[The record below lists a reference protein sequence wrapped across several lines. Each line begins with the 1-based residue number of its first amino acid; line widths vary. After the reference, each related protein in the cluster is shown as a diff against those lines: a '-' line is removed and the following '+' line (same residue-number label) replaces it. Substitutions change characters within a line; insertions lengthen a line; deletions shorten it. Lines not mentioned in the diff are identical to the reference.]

1 MKNRQYLAVII
12 LAIVVLIGGQGFA
25 QNRIGDWQS
34 FTNMLS
40 IRGIAAD
47 SVDVYAAT
55 NGGLLIFHPDSKT
68 FEEITGID
76 GLSHTNLN
84 DITIDKNGRYW
95 LASGFPNGDVNVWDP
110 QNGIYDVISLEVSG
124 STISTNKLVSYQ
136 NRVFGTATQD
146 IKSVV
151 IEYQQLDNGEY
162 DFKDFYDQFPAGI
175 GSINDIV
182 VYDNRIYLATDGGL
196 VRSALLSENPN
207 LKTSESWELL
217 NFTGV
222 GNKLTTLT
230 QFNNRIYFS
239 TGENLWLY
247 DSNGLQSVDVS
258 VRTDS
263 IYTLSVGNGSLYLG
277 SGLGVFTEDTEG
289 NWKQVGSERFS
300 ATALTV
306 NANNDLWAG
315 TTEYGIAKFNPD
327 SAKWNLYKPNG
338 PLNNQF
344 ASMVVDNEGRLIA
357 INRNGIAIRDGE
369 TWINLFN
376 KRTSSFA
383 VRQFLLDG
391 NRDPK
396 FWIAVPDSYRSAYA
410 YSAVVD
416 NQNNLFVSHEGAGV
430 LRMNLTDYTDY
441 EVYDTTES
449 HLSGSQG
456 IGDGAPNYIVT
467 RGIALDRNQNLW
479 IANAFAANGNA
490 IAVRTQD
497 GHWYHF
503 NAFDSNYP
511 NPLNLLPRQIA
522 VDNQNRIWISS
533 QLQGENPNSPGGI
546 MVLDY
551 GADLANKGDDQW
563 YYIKQSNN
571 LSGMDILSL
580 EINTNNRLY
589 IVSNGENRVQSFRIP
604 AALQNQND
612 LQIQTELS
620 DQFLKNFGVNSAY
633 ADNRGNMWFTTSDNG
648 VKLMQSNGVILQ
660 VDGRYGYTTDNSE
673 LMSNTV
679 LTVTSDPNTGVTYF
693 ATDLGISA
701 LTTEFAQPIN
711 DFSDIYTFPSPYY
724 IPNDVNMVISQL
736 PDEVEVKILSLTGN
750 VIRTLTPNE
759 GEVKNRQ
766 AFWDGKDESGELV
779 GSGVYFIYC
788 YTQEGKTET
797 TKALVVRK

>member
-1 MKNRQYLAVII
+1 MRKIPLVLTILFAV
-12 LAIVVLIGGQGFA
+12 VFFSNQGFA

-40 IRGIAAD
+40 VRAIASD

-55 NGGLLIFHPDSKT
+55 NGGLLIFHPVTET
-68 FEEITGID
+68 FEEITGIE

-84 DITIDKNGRYW
+84 DITIDNNERYW
-95 LASGFPNGDVNVWDP
+95 LASGLPNGDVNIWDP
-110 QNGIYDVISLEVSG
+110 QSGIYDVISLEVSG

-136 NRVFGTATQD
+136 NHVFGAAKQD
-146 IKSVV
+146 IKSIV
-151 IEYQQLDNGEY
+151 IEYQQLANGEY

-175 GSINDIV
+175 GNINDIV
-182 VYDNRIYLATDGGL
+182 IFDNRIYLATDGGL
-196 VRSALLSENPN
+196 VRSGLLSENPN
-207 LKTSESWELL
+207 LKTSDSWELL
-217 NFTGV
+217 NLGSY
-222 GNKLTTLT
+222 GNTLTTLAQLNGT
-230 QFNNRIYFS
+230 LYFS
-239 TGENLWLY
+239 AGENLWMY
-247 DSNGLQSVDVS
+247 DSTTLQSVDVT

-263 IYTLSVGNGSLYLG
+263 IYTISAENGRLYLG
-277 SGLGVFTEDTEG
+277 SGRGVFTTDAEG
-289 NWKQVGSERFS
+289 NWNQVGSQRFS
-300 ATALTV
+300 ATAVTI
-306 NANNDLWAG
+306 NANGDLWAG
-315 TTEYGIAKFNPD
+315 TTEYGIAMFNPD
-327 SAKWNLYKPNG
+327 SANWQFYKPNG

-344 ASMVVDNEGRLIA
+344 ASMAVDNEGRLIA
-357 INRNGIAIRDGE
+357 VNRNGIAIREND
-369 TWINLFN
+369 TWINLLN
-376 KRTSSFA
+376 KRTSSAA

-391 NRDPK
+391 NRDPQ

-416 NQNNLFVSHEGAGV
+416 NENNLFVSHEGTGV
-430 LRMNLTDYTDY
+430 LRMNLNDYADY
-441 EVYDTTES
+441 EVYDTTAS

-456 IGDGAPNYIVT
+456 IGGGAPNFIVT
-467 RGIALDRNQNLW
+467 RGLALDQNNNLW
-479 IANAFAANGNA
+479 IANAFAANGNS

-497 GHWYHF
+497 GQWYHF
-503 NAFDSNYP
+503 NAFDSDYP

-533 QLQGENPNSPGGI
+533 QLRGENPNSPGGI

-580 EINTNNRLY
+580 DINTNNRLY
-589 IVSNGENRVQSFRIP
+589 IISNGENRVQSYRIP
-604 AALQNQND
+604 AVLPNQND

-620 DQFLKNFGVNSAY
+620 DQFLKNFGVNNIY
-633 ADNRGNMWFTTSDNG
+633 ADNRGNMWFTTTDNG

-660 VDGRYGYTTDNSE
+660 VNGRYGYTTENSD
-673 LMSNTV
+673 LMSNAV
-679 LTVTSDPNTGVTYF
+679 LTITSDPNTGITYF

-701 LTTEFAQPIN
+701 LTTEFARPIT

-736 PDEVEVKILSLTGN
+736 PDEVEVKILSLSGD
-750 VIRTLTPNE
+750 VVRTLTPDD

-766 AFWDGKDESGELV
+766 AFWDGKDETGELV

-788 YTQEGKTET
+788 YTQEGKTKT